1 MDISNT
7 NEDIVGA
14 DKSLLLPEEQDRE
27 DVQVQPQVI
36 LVKFEV
42 YIELCRRNLSNDLR
56 SKLSSHF
63 ERLCLALLQ
72 VG

>member
-27 DVQVQPQVI
+27 DVQVQPQVP
-36 LVKFEV
+36 
-42 YIELCRRNLSNDLR
+42 
-56 SKLSSHF
+56 
-63 ERLCLALLQ
+63 Q
-72 VG
+72 VRAEKV